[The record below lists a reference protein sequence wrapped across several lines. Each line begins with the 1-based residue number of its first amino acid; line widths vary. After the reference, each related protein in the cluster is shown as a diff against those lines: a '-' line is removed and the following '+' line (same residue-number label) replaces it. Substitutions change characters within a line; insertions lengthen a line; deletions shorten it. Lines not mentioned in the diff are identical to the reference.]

1 MNLPVNVRVKHY
13 PNLGEEISRAIYIQ
27 PIAAGVTQGSV
38 IGPLFFLVYIID
50 LLQGLTPDVKFFAN
64 DTSLF
69 SVASASTLNHYML
82 LVI

>member
-13 PNLGEEISRAIYIQ
+13 PILGEEISRAIYIQ

-69 SVASASTLNHYML
+69 SVASASALNHYML